1 MAVFTLGLLF
11 AKYSLPEMH
20 TVGLMRGV
28 AASQCLFLDGLGW
41 VESWL
46 YQCQWV
52 ELGWVDRKI
61 GWVGYL
67 KGLTTMSGSIVDRGA
82 DA

>member
-41 VESWL
+41 VES
-46 YQCQWV
+46 
-52 ELGWVDRKI
+52 
-61 GWVGYL
+61 
-67 KGLTTMSGSIVDRGA
+67 
-82 DA
+82 